1 MSNKNN
7 TGFFNKLFKKNN
19 QANPIN
25 QCLKADNT
33 FGLINQAGGDIN
45 ILTIYNIASD
55 GKCLGG
61 LQNNINSAD
70 CKKMLYLGEFDK
82 LKQIYNNI
90 SINSECVS
98 ITNDFCDK
106 IHYYRFLLSFICKES
121 EDDRDRY
128 RNELRGC
135 YVSRAQCFCEIN
147 NKIDHVDIPTIIASE
162 EEEQFCFLFSLFNHG
177 KYCKISSVYERLD
190 DITQKRLSKFW
201 LYFVGLSYFNE
212 QYYGKAAEVF
222 KILSKSRYYESSSK
236 QDTIVVFS
244 YLSDLQEV
252 TKNSTNCFENK
263 SKLEAI
269 FSEYNDVKKN
279 INFTQAIVG
288 YEKLVAL
295 IELQTILNIDLE
307 HFEDEYSKYSSEIK
321 NDSQI
326 LYLLGTYHELNKDY
340 QEAYD
345 IFDKLDWIH
354 IELYL
359 FKLMY
364 IQLEKSNYADIISLY
379 EKSADEA
386 RSARVSGIWLC
397 AIKALYPEKY
407 ENEFCKVAEKYRE
420 KCEDLF
426 ALSISVDCNE
436 RDFFEKNY
444 YPLLMKI
451 MDDICCS
458 DYNNKIRYIGLFIQ
472 FGHGTDA
479 LKILQ
484 EIDNTQII
492 DDQLGLA
499 LFQIISCYREWDSQ
513 KNEML
518 NDCSVQPFIG
528 ESVVTIQE
536 ALTDWFIE
544 NNIKKEAFLMIKINC
559 LYDRGKIIDAVK
571 YSKELYDIT
580 HDESVAANII
590 GLLNQE
596 NSLNTLD
603 YKKYADVLCDS
614 SEVRCLMA
622 SAIGYEKIGDY
633 EKARFQIY
641 KVIYKLN
648 GSVDY
653 DVIAFCFSLY
663 RKMLTHFNDE
673 NNDKETID
681 GNVVVEL
688 SEIDNSDTHS
698 ELICLDSEAFVSDY
712 PEKGRNV
719 SMNLL
724 HYSPEDSLYM
734 LLYGKRIG
742 DLITY
747 NEKKY
752 KVTKID
758 DRYFYF
764 GKYIFSKIIECNEN
778 SDLRVFTI
786 RTDDIEVMKKELLD
800 SLISIDNYNSRD
812 SINKLMN
819 MYHFNDTEIGVPIES
834 VISCDYSEYIEFIM
848 ELLHIRGQALY
859 AGSPLYYKD
868 YTGDYILSLPS
879 LAIICVL
886 SLKKHFD
893 SIKNRIIIPKS
904 LKMFIKQQI
913 SDMVETKKISPGK
926 LIVTDDGNM
935 KLLSKDTNVIDIWR
949 DMYAFCDEV
958 AVEEVSDEERS
969 VFKIITSYDAENFY
983 NKMKFDICQL
993 DVLILAK
1000 KKSAVLLMDDLFFRR
1015 LAEYSNIRT
1024 TNSMFILYDI
1034 KDELLY
1040 DEALRLSK
1048 TNYIQMPTFLFNN
1061 MVVNMEYWSNLLDG
1075 ERKRGFY
1082 SLSFASLI
1090 RNTNVEE
1097 NDNC

>member
-25 QCLKADNT
+25 QCLKANNT

-45 ILTIYNIASD
+45 ILNVYNIASD

-147 NKIDHVDIPTIIASE
+147 NKIDHVDIPTIITSE

-177 KYCKISSVYERLD
+177 KYCKILSVYERLD
-190 DITQKRLSKFW
+190 DITQERLSKFW

-244 YLSDLQEV
+244 YLSDLQEI

-263 SKLEAI
+263 SKLEAV
-269 FSEYNDVKKN
+269 FSEYNDVKKS
-279 INFTQAIVG
+279 IHFAQAIVG
-288 YEKLVAL
+288 YEKLVSL

-307 HFEDEYSKYSSEIK
+307 HFEDEYSKYSTEIK

-397 AIKALYPEKY
+397 AIKALHPEKY
-407 ENEFCKVAEKYRE
+407 ESEFCKASEKYRD

-436 RDFFEKNY
+436 RNFFEKNI
-444 YPLLMKI
+444 YPLLMQI
-451 MDDICCS
+451 MNDICCS
-458 DYNNKIRYIGLFIQ
+458 DYNNKIGYIGLFIQ

-479 LKILQ
+479 LKILKK
-484 EIDNTQII
+484 IDNTQII

-499 LFQIISCYREWDSQ
+499 LFQIISCYTEWNSQ
-513 KNEML
+513 ENEML

-528 ESVVTIQE
+528 ESIVTIQE
-536 ALTDWFIE
+536 ALADWFIE
-544 NNIKKEAFLMIKINC
+544 NNIKKEAFLTIKINC

-571 YSKELYDIT
+571 YSKELYDIAQ
-580 HDESVAANII
+580 DESVAANII
-590 GLLNQE
+590 GLLEQE
-596 NSLNTLD
+596 NSFNTLD

-614 SEVRCLMA
+614 SEVRGLKA

-633 EKARFQIY
+633 EKAIFQIY
-641 KVIYKLN
+641 KIIYTLN
-648 GSVDY
+648 DSVDY
-653 DVIAFCFSLY
+653 DTIDFCFSLY
-663 RKMLTHFNDE
+663 IKMLTHFTGEKNE
-673 NNDKETID
+673 RETID
-681 GNVVVEL
+681 SNVVIEL
-688 SEIDNSDTHS
+688 SEIDNSDNHS
-698 ELICLDSEAFVSDY
+698 DFKICLDSEALVS
-712 PEKGRNV
+712 KFSGNARNM
-719 SMNLL
+719 SMGLE
-724 HYSPEDSLYM
+724 HYGPEDSLYM
-734 LLYGKRIG
+734 LLYGKKI
-742 DLITY
+742 DDILTY
-747 NEKKY
+747 NGKKY
-752 KVTKID
+752 KVTKIC

-764 GKYIFSKIIECNEN
+764 GEYLFSMIIESNGK
-778 SDLRVFTI
+778 SSLQVKTI
-786 RTDDIEVMKKELLD
+786 KADDVNILKRELLD
-800 SLISIDNYNSRD
+800 SLMTIDNHNSRD
-812 SINKLMN
+812 SITKLMN
-819 MYHFNDTEIGVPIES
+819 MYHYTGTEIGIPIES
-834 VISCDYSEYIEFIM
+834 
-848 ELLHIRGQALY
+848 
-859 AGSPLYYKD
+859 
-868 YTGDYILSLPS
+868 
-879 LAIICVL
+879 II
-886 SLKKHFD
+886 
-893 SIKNRIIIPKS
+893 
-904 LKMFIKQQI
+904 
-913 SDMVETKKISPGK
+913 
-926 LIVTDDGNM
+926 
-935 KLLSKDTNVIDIWR
+935 
-949 DMYAFCDEV
+949 
-958 AVEEVSDEERS
+958 
-969 VFKIITSYDAENFY
+969 
-983 NKMKFDICQL
+983 
-993 DVLILAK
+993 
-1000 KKSAVLLMDDLFFRR
+1000 
-1015 LAEYSNIRT
+1015 
-1024 TNSMFILYDI
+1024 
-1034 KDELLY
+1034 
-1040 DEALRLSK
+1040 
-1048 TNYIQMPTFLFNN
+1048 
-1061 MVVNMEYWSNLLDG
+1061 
-1075 ERKRGFY
+1075 
-1082 SLSFASLI
+1082 
-1090 RNTNVEE
+1090 
-1097 NDNC
+1097 